1 MVLTYN
7 YDEERP
13 GKDWVLKTDH
23 GLDGD
28 SLSYLDSMERNSQEE
43 ERRARERQLMDEGR
57 QLWQQKRAEEQD
69 LATRDVEEIKELAR
83 LKMFGKP
90 GHGAPTG
97 DIRKKRFTEHQQDQ
111 GLKRSTSMFNLEDA
125 TESMSFRPIGPSQHY
140 TSEVELNNGDA
151 LSFGRDGSGAPVRTN
166 SGRLRSTLRGNPDI
180 RFQANEGVQKSICN
194 QIRYAADPAEKSMY
208 HSELA
213 EQVEQRK
220 QRAEMEKHNDLAIA
234 RNLEDVEGSQ
244 WGKPGPGGAYWRDS
258 ALTGQ
263 GFFEKM
269 GWNGSADPRRRQ
281 YEIKKGENEDMKREM
296 SQIEAMRVQEHRNMT
311 SDVGCELA
319 PLMSNM
325 ETGKPRKDPST
336 GYMMNHSL
344 SSTDITKHADMKGSQ
359 PWHSSANKQQYWET
373 LTGQVQERADVGAR
387 NRETHDQQEHNH
399 FQQSETFWGKP
410 GNGAPRDK
418 VQKENLMKMLHY
430 NDPAMKNAPNNME
443 LLTLERLPVK

>member
-28 SLSYLDSMERNSQEE
+28 SLSYLDMMERSSQEE
-43 ERRARERQLMDEGR
+43 ERRARERQLMEEGK
-57 QLWQQKRAEEQD
+57 LLYQQKKAEEHD

-83 LKMFGKP
+83 LKMFGRP

-97 DIRKKRFTEHQQDQ
+97 DIRKKKFTEHQLDQ
-111 GLKRSTSMFNLEDA
+111 GLRRSTSMFNLEDA
-125 TESMSFRPIGPSQHY
+125 TESMSFRPVGPSQVY
-140 TSEVELNNGDA
+140 TSELELNNGDA

-166 SGRLRSTLRGNPDI
+166 SGKLRSTLRGNPDI
-180 RFQANEGVQKSICN
+180 RFQAHEGVQKSIYN
-194 QIRYAADPAEKSMY
+194 QIRYAAPSDEKANY
-208 HSELA
+208 HSDLA
-213 EQVEQRK
+213 EQVAQRQ
-220 QRAEMEKHNDLAIA
+220 QRAEMEKHNDLAIC
-234 RNLEDVEGSQ
+234 RKLEEVEGSQ

-281 YEIKKGENEDMKREM
+281 YEIKKGENEHMKREM
-296 SQIEAMRVQEHRNMT
+296 SEIEAKRINEHRDIT
-311 SDVGCELA
+311 SEVGCELA
-319 PLMSNM
+319 PLMKNQT
-325 ETGKPRKDPST
+325 TGKPKKDPST

-344 SSTDITKHADMKGSQ
+344 SSTDITKHADMKGPQ
-359 PWHSSANKQQYWET
+359 PWHSAGNKQQYWET
-373 LTGQVQERADVGAR
+373 LTGQVQEKAEEGAR
-387 NRETHDQQEHNH
+387 DREHDDQQQRHH
-399 FQQSETFWGKP
+399 FQEWETFWGKP
-410 GNGAPRDK
+410 GNGAPRDQ

-430 NDPAMKNAPNNME
+430 NDPAIKNAPNNVE